1 LNLLQVKNGS
11 RFSSMSYDLPESN
24 LRMSSS
30 NIAAMPQV
38 PDYAPDR
45 SAAPYGSRTSLLGMQ
60 DAAPT
65 TSRYLQN
72 SVSSSNL
79 LGMGSIADSRQQNFN
94 PLQRVVTADKPLATN
109 NLTRAQKTL
118 SMHGIPTMAAPA
130 PPPPNRS
137 SMGGSSTNSNWWCA
151 PFGSSTGAEPDYL
164 SNRPAEPDYL
174 SPRLP
179 APLPTHSG
187 VSLLL
192 RFVQSKTMKMAIYP
206 TNLGTS

>member
-1 LNLLQVKNGS
+1 MPAAKGS
-11 RFSSMSYDLPESN
+11 ART
-24 LRMSSS
+24 
-30 NIAAMPQV
+30 QV

>member
-1 LNLLQVKNGS
+1 
-11 RFSSMSYDLPESN
+11 MSYDLPESN

-60 DAAPT
+60 DAPI

-72 SVSSSNL
+72 SASSSNL
-79 LGMGSIADSRQQNFN
+79 LGMGSIADGRQNF
-94 PLQRVVTADKPLATN
+94 PLQRVVTADKPLAGN

-118 SMHGIPTMAAPA
+118 SMHGIPSMGVQG

-137 SMGGSSTNSNWWCA
+137 SMGGSSSSSNWWCA
-151 PFGSSTGAEPDYL
+151 PFGNNTGAEPDYL
-164 SNRPAEPDYL
+164 NNRPPEPDYL
-174 SPRLP
+174 STRLP
-179 APLPTHSG
+179 TALPTQWS
-187 VSLLL
+187 VPAPKV
-192 RFVQSKTMKMAIYP
+192 RAY
-206 TNLGTS
+206 